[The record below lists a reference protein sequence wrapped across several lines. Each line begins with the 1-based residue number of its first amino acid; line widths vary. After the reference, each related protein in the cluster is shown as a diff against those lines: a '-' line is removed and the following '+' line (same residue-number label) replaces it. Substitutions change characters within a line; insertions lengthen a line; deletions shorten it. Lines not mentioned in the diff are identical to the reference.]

1 MNVKKIAV
9 VANLADS
16 LLHFRGPL
24 LKYLVDK
31 GHDVHV
37 LAPSYSDVQREALRE
52 IGVSPE
58 TYSIQRTG
66 RNPFADLAT
75 FRDLLRWFRR
85 ERPDISLTYFIKPN
99 IYGNL
104 AAGLLRTPRR
114 VAMVE
119 GLGFLFTEGDF
130 PSLKRTMLRQVA
142 TLLLRAGLGQA
153 QTVLFLNPDDKRE
166 FISRGIVR
174 KENAHLL
181 GGIGV
186 DLEAYPRLPL
196 PPQDQPPCFLMIGRL
211 LREKGV
217 REFVEAAQIV
227 RARHR
232 AARFRLVGGLDTN
245 PGAISLAEVEKW
257 QRAGVIE
264 WAGEVS
270 DIVPEIAAASV
281 FVLPSYREGVPRSTQ
296 EAMAMGRAVVTTD
309 VPGCRETVE
318 SGVNGLLVPVRD
330 PAALADAM
338 TYFCENPEA
347 IAAMGAES
355 YRIATAR
362 FDVHQVNGRIYD
374 YLMENVQ

>member
-1 MNVKKIAV
+1 MSVKKIAV

-16 LLHFRGPL
+16 LIHFRGPL
-24 LKYLVDK
+24 LKHLVDR
-31 GHDVHV
+31 GHSVHV
-37 LAPSYSDVQREALRE
+37 LAPHYSEIQRSALLK
-52 IGVSPE
+52 IGVVPE
-58 TYSIQRTG
+58 TYSIERTG
-66 RNPFADLAT
+66 KNPFADLAT

-104 AAGLLRTPRR
+104 AASLARTPRR

-119 GLGFLFTEGDF
+119 GLGFLFTDGDA
-130 PSLKRTMLRQVA
+130 PSFNKTVLRQVA
-142 TLLLRAGLGQA
+142 TLLLRTGLGKA

-166 FISRGIVR
+166 FIARGIVR
-174 KENAHLL
+174 EENAHLL

-186 DLEAYPRLPL
+186 DLEAYPRAPL
-196 PPQDQPPCFLMIGRL
+196 PPKGEPPCFLMIGRL

-217 REFVEAAQIV
+217 REFVAAAQIV
-227 RARHR
+227 KARYP

-245 PGAISLAEVEKW
+245 PGAISLAEVEQW
-257 QRAGVIE
+257 QRAALIE

-270 DIVPEIAAASV
+270 NIVPEIAAASV

-296 EAMAMGRAVVTTD
+296 EAMAMARAVVTTD

-318 SGVNGLLVPVRD
+318 PGVNGLLVPVRD
-330 PAALADAM
+330 PAALADAIG
-338 TYFCENPEA
+338 YFCENPQA
-347 IAAMGAES
+347 IATMGAES
-355 YRIATAR
+355 HRIATAR

-374 YLMENVQ
+374 YLMEDAR